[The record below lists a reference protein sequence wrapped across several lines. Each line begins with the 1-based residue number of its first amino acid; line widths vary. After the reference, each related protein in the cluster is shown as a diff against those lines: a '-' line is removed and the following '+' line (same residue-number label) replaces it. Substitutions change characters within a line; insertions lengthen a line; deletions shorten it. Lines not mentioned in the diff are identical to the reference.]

1 MLSLFPKYLRSQ
13 AAHVRAHVNYRGFA
27 PAAGSGFNDVIHN
40 ALAAGGLADE
50 AAGVIE
56 KLSAAKVKDV
66 KVASKLSD
74 ADWSSIGVNV
84 GERIVIQDA
93 IEKHLANTPK
103 LPRTGSRGGK
113 LDTHQ
118 RSL

>member
-1 MLSLFPKYLRSQ
+1 MQR
-13 AAHVRAHVNYRGFA
+13 RMVNYRGFA
-27 PAAGSGFNDVIHN
+27 PAAASGFGDVIRN

-50 AAGVIE
+50 AQGVLD
-56 KLSAAKVKDV
+56 KLDAAKVKDI

-84 GERIVIQDA
+84 GERIVITDA
-93 IEKHLANTPK
+93 LEQHLANAPK
-103 LPRTGSRGGK
+103 LPRTASRGGK
-113 LDTHQ
+113 SDTHQ